1 MAVRGRHDD
10 GRIEGESRLVSGHNG
25 SMTPLR
31 ILYVDD
37 DPDIR
42 EIAEIAL
49 GLDPTFAVRCS
60 ASAEEALATAAE
72 WSPDLFLCDVMMPGM
87 DGPATLE
94 RLRRNAETAKIPVA
108 FMTACAQSHDIE
120 RFKSLGAIGVI
131 AKPFDP
137 MKLADTVRAH
147 VRSAKLAGT
156 REGFTRRLRTDLA
169 RLSRC
174 RSVLQSAPSSCTALE
189 EIQSLAH
196 ALAGAAGI
204 FGFHAVGGAAA
215 ALEKSA
221 IDAIGAGGLAGDL
234 GRNLDALVAAILA
247 AGVAPAGPAI
257 A

>member
-1 MAVRGRHDD
+1 
-10 GRIEGESRLVSGHNG
+10 
-25 SMTPLR
+25 MTPLR

-37 DPDIR
+37 DSDIR
-42 EIAEIAL
+42 EIVEIAL
-49 GLDPTFAVRCS
+49 GLDPTLAVRCS

-72 WSPDLFLCDVMMPGM
+72 WAPDLILCDVMMPGM

-94 RLRRNAETAKIPVA
+94 RLRRNPETAKFPVA
-108 FMTACAQSHDIE
+108 FMTACAQARDIE
-120 RFKSLGAIGVI
+120 HFKSLGAIGVI

-137 MKLADTVRAH
+137 MKLADTVRSL
-147 VRSAKLAGT
+147 VRTAKLAGT

-169 RLSRC
+169 QLSKC
-174 RSVLQSAPSSCTALE
+174 RSALASGLQSCAAVE
-189 EIQSLAH
+189 EIRSLAH

-204 FGFHAVGGAAA
+204 FGFHAIGGAAS

-234 GRNLDALVAAILA
+234 GRDLDALVASILA